1 MTRIA
6 DAFVWPFRAGWTTW
20 LLGAVAVL
28 LLPVAFIP
36 LLGYAVAAVR
46 AGESPPRWTFSQRL
60 LTDGFWT
67 ALAVALTMLPFA
79 AAFVALSRLL
89 GGVALVIAFFALA
102 LPWGLIAL
110 LLLPHG
116 TAEFAR
122 SGNPRALFDAGASL
136 RGVRR
141 DFASW
146 NVVAAAVVTAWAVGL
161 ACVGLLCVGIV
172 PGIFYAILVS
182 AHATAALTR
191 QDSNRPAR

>member
-1 MTRIA
+1 MNRIA
-6 DAFVWPFRAGWTTW
+6 DSFAWPFRARISTW
-20 LLGAVAVL
+20 LGGALAVV
-28 LLPVAFIP
+28 LLPVAFVP

-46 AGESPPRWTFSQRL
+46 APDSPPRWTLTPRL

-79 AAFVALSRLL
+79 AALVALSRVI
-89 GGVALVIAFFALA
+89 GGVELVVAFFLLA

-116 TAEFAR
+116 TAAFAR
-122 SGNPRALFDAGASL
+122 GGDPRSLFDVGASL

-141 DFASW
+141 DFAGW
-146 NVVAAAVVTAWAVGL
+146 NVVAAAIVTAWAVGL
-161 ACVGLLCVGIV
+161 ACVALLCAGIV

-182 AHATAALTR
+182 AHATSALP
-191 QDSNRPAR
+191 DSDPNRPAR